1 MFDRCRKHFLMV
13 ADVAPTLLGCHGVLE
28 TLDSGDEFFFVGGFN
43 NSSQEMF

>member
-28 TLDSGDEFFFVGGFN
+28 TLDSGDEFFLVGGFN